1 MFGKKGML
9 PDFYIFNKLSK
20 HVQLQWLVKDINYKS
35 VRKNVVDS
43 LRKEL
48 KNVTLEVIY
57 INDGSADNTL
67 NILRELAKKDKNNKY
82 ISFSKNFGKESGIY
96 AGLKNA
102 TGDYVVVIDADL
114 QHNPRTII
122 DMYNIL
128 KEKEYDSVAV
138 RRVDRKGEK
147 KIISFFSRIFYKVI
161 KAISQIEV
169 VDGEMDFRM
178 MNKKMYKAVL
188 KLSETN
194 RFSKGIFSWVGFN
207 TKWLEQENIERA
219 AGTTKWSFWK
229 LVTYSM
235 SGITAFSTM
244 PLIISSV
251 IGLIFCLLSFIL
263 VIYVV
268 IKTIIVGVL
277 TPGWASTVCIIFL
290 TSGVQLFCIG
300 ILGQYLGKTYIESKN
315 RPLYI
320 TKESNID
327 EENN

>member
-1 MFGKKGML
+1 MEKISVVVPCYNEEDVL
-9 PDFYIFNKLSK
+9 ELFNVEMEK
-20 HVQLQWLVKDINYKS
+20 
-35 VRKNVVDS
+35 

-188 KLSETN
+188 KLTETN

-244 PLIISSV
+244 PLVISSV

>member
-1 MFGKKGML
+1 MEKISVVVPCYNEEDVL
-9 PDFYIFNKLSK
+9 ELFNVEMEK
-20 HVQLQWLVKDINYKS
+20 
-35 VRKNVVDS
+35 

-147 KIISFFSRIFYKVI
+147 KLLSFFSRIFYKVI

>member
-1 MFGKKGML
+1 MEKISVVVPCYNEEDVL
-9 PDFYIFNKLSK
+9 ELFNVEMEK
-20 HVQLQWLVKDINYKS
+20 
-35 VRKNVVDS
+35 

-102 TGDYVVVIDADL
+102 TGDYV
-114 QHNPRTII
+114 HNPRTII

-178 MNKKMYKAVL
+178 MNKKMYKSVL

>member
-1 MFGKKGML
+1 MEKISVVVPCYNEEDVL
-9 PDFYIFNKLSK
+9 ELFNVEMEK
-20 HVQLQWLVKDINYKS
+20 
-35 VRKNVVDS
+35 

-147 KIISFFSRIFYKVI
+147 KIISLFSRIFYKVI

-277 TPGWASTVCIIFL
+277 TPGWTSTVCIIFL

>member
-1 MFGKKGML
+1 MEKISVVVPCYNEEDVL
-9 PDFYIFNKLSK
+9 ELFNVEMEK
-20 HVQLQWLVKDINYKS
+20 
-35 VRKNVVDS
+35 

-147 KIISFFSRIFYKVI
+147 KLISFFSRIFYKVI

-169 VDGEMDFRM
+169 IDGEMDFRM

-244 PLIISSV
+244 PLVISSV

>member
-1 MFGKKGML
+1 MEKISVVVPCYNEEDVSEL
-9 PDFYIFNKLSK
+9 FNVEMEK
-20 HVQLQWLVKDINYKS
+20 
-35 VRKNVVDS
+35 

-147 KIISFFSRIFYKVI
+147 KLISFFSRIFYKVI

-207 TKWLEQENIERA
+207 TKWLEQENIESA

>member
-1 MFGKKGML
+1 MEKISVVVPCYNEEDVVEL
-9 PDFYIFNKLSK
+9 FNVEMEK
-20 HVQLQWLVKDINYKS
+20 
-35 VRKNVVDS
+35 

-147 KIISFFSRIFYKVI
+147 KIISLFSRIFYKVI

>member
-1 MFGKKGML
+1 MEKISVVVPCYNEEDVL
-9 PDFYIFNKLSK
+9 ELFNVEMEK
-20 HVQLQWLVKDINYKS
+20 
-35 VRKNVVDS
+35 

-128 KEKEYDSVAV
+128 KEKEYYSVAV

-147 KIISFFSRIFYKVI
+147 KIISLFSRIFYKVI

-244 PLIISSV
+244 PLVISSV

>member
-1 MFGKKGML
+1 MEKISVVVPCYNEEDVL
-9 PDFYIFNKLSK
+9 ELFNVEMEK
-20 HVQLQWLVKDINYKS
+20 
-35 VRKNVVDS
+35 

-147 KIISFFSRIFYKVI
+147 KIISLFSRIFYKVI

>member
-1 MFGKKGML
+1 MEKISVVVPCYNEEDVL
-9 PDFYIFNKLSK
+9 ELFNVEMEK
-20 HVQLQWLVKDINYKS
+20 
-35 VRKNVVDS
+35 

-102 TGDYVVVIDADL
+102 TEDYVVVIDADL

-147 KIISFFSRIFYKVI
+147 KLISFFSRIFYKVI

>member
-1 MFGKKGML
+1 MEKISVVVPCYNEEDVL
-9 PDFYIFNKLSK
+9 ELFNVEMEK
-20 HVQLQWLVKDINYKS
+20 
-35 VRKNVVDS
+35 

-161 KAISQIEV
+161 KTISQIEV

>member
-1 MFGKKGML
+1 MEKISVVVPCYNEEDVL
-9 PDFYIFNKLSK
+9 ELFNVEMEK
-20 HVQLQWLVKDINYKS
+20 
-35 VRKNVVDS
+35 

-147 KIISFFSRIFYKVI
+147 KIISLFSRIFYKVI

-244 PLIISSV
+244 PLVISSV

>member
-1 MFGKKGML
+1 MEKISVVVPCYNEEDVL
-9 PDFYIFNKLSK
+9 ELFNVEMEK
-20 HVQLQWLVKDINYKS
+20 
-35 VRKNVVDS
+35 

-147 KIISFFSRIFYKVI
+147 KLISLFSRIFYKVI

>member
-1 MFGKKGML
+1 MEKISVVVPCYNEEDVL
-9 PDFYIFNKLSK
+9 ELFNVEMEK
-20 HVQLQWLVKDINYKS
+20 
-35 VRKNVVDS
+35 

-147 KIISFFSRIFYKVI
+147 KIISLFSRIFYKVI

-169 VDGEMDFRM
+169 IDGEMDFRM

-244 PLIISSV
+244 PLVISSV

>member
-1 MFGKKGML
+1 MEKISVVVPCYNEEDVL
-9 PDFYIFNKLSK
+9 ELFNVEMEK
-20 HVQLQWLVKDINYKS
+20 
-35 VRKNVVDS
+35 

>member
-1 MFGKKGML
+1 
-9 PDFYIFNKLSK
+9 
-20 HVQLQWLVKDINYKS
+20 
-35 VRKNVVDS
+35 
-43 LRKEL
+43 
-48 KNVTLEVIY
+48 
-57 INDGSADNTL
+57 
-67 NILRELAKKDKNNKY
+67 
-82 ISFSKNFGKESGIY
+82 
-96 AGLKNA
+96 
-102 TGDYVVVIDADL
+102 
-114 QHNPRTII
+114 
-122 DMYNIL
+122 MYNIL

-147 KIISFFSRIFYKVI
+147 KIISLFSRIFYKVI

-244 PLIISSV
+244 PLVISSV

-263 VIYVV
+263 VI
-268 IKTIIVGVL
+268 
-277 TPGWASTVCIIFL
+277 
-290 TSGVQLFCIG
+290 
-300 ILGQYLGKTYIESKN
+300 
-315 RPLYI
+315 
-320 TKESNID
+320 
-327 EENN
+327 

>member
-1 MFGKKGML
+1 MEKISVVVPCYNEEDVL
-9 PDFYIFNKLSK
+9 ELFNVEMEK
-20 HVQLQWLVKDINYKS
+20 
-35 VRKNVVDS
+35 

-147 KIISFFSRIFYKVI
+147 KIISLFSRIFYKVI

-219 AGTTKWSFWK
+219 AGTTK
-229 LVTYSM
+229 
-235 SGITAFSTM
+235 
-244 PLIISSV
+244 
-251 IGLIFCLLSFIL
+251 
-263 VIYVV
+263 
-268 IKTIIVGVL
+268 
-277 TPGWASTVCIIFL
+277 
-290 TSGVQLFCIG
+290 
-300 ILGQYLGKTYIESKN
+300 
-315 RPLYI
+315 
-320 TKESNID
+320 
-327 EENN
+327 

>member
-1 MFGKKGML
+1 MEK
-9 PDFYIFNKLSK
+9 
-20 HVQLQWLVKDINYKS
+20 
-35 VRKNVVDS
+35 

-147 KIISFFSRIFYKVI
+147 KIISLFSRIFYKVI

>member
-1 MFGKKGML
+1 
-9 PDFYIFNKLSK
+9 
-20 HVQLQWLVKDINYKS
+20 
-35 VRKNVVDS
+35 
-43 LRKEL
+43 
-48 KNVTLEVIY
+48 
-57 INDGSADNTL
+57 
-67 NILRELAKKDKNNKY
+67 
-82 ISFSKNFGKESGIY
+82 
-96 AGLKNA
+96 
-102 TGDYVVVIDADL
+102 
-114 QHNPRTII
+114 
-122 DMYNIL
+122 
-128 KEKEYDSVAV
+128 
-138 RRVDRKGEK
+138 
-147 KIISFFSRIFYKVI
+147 
-161 KAISQIEV
+161 
-169 VDGEMDFRM
+169 M
-178 MNKKMYKAVL
+178 MNKKMYKGVL

>member
-1 MFGKKGML
+1 MEKISVVVPCYNEEDVL
-9 PDFYIFNKLSK
+9 ELFNVEMEK
-20 HVQLQWLVKDINYKS
+20 
-35 VRKNVVDS
+35 

-315 RPLYI
+315 TPLYI

>member
-1 MFGKKGML
+1 MEKISVVVPCYNEEDVL
-9 PDFYIFNKLSK
+9 ELFNVEMEK
-20 HVQLQWLVKDINYKS
+20 
-35 VRKNVVDS
+35 

-147 KIISFFSRIFYKVI
+147 KLISFFSRIFYKVI
-161 KAISQIEV
+161 KTISQIEV

>member
-1 MFGKKGML
+1 MEKISVVVPCYNEEDVL
-9 PDFYIFNKLSK
+9 ELFNVEMEK
-20 HVQLQWLVKDINYKS
+20 
-35 VRKNVVDS
+35 

-147 KIISFFSRIFYKVI
+147 KIISLFSRSFYKVI

>member
-1 MFGKKGML
+1 MEKISVVVPCYNEEDVL
-9 PDFYIFNKLSK
+9 ELFNVEMEK
-20 HVQLQWLVKDINYKS
+20 
-35 VRKNVVDS
+35 

-147 KIISFFSRIFYKVI
+147 KIISLFSRIFYKVI

-251 IGLIFCLLSFIL
+251 IGLIFCILSFIL

>member
-1 MFGKKGML
+1 MEKISVVVPCYNEEDVL
-9 PDFYIFNKLSK
+9 ELFNVEMEK
-20 HVQLQWLVKDINYKS
+20 I
-35 VRKNVVDS
+35 
-43 LRKEL
+43 RKEL

-147 KIISFFSRIFYKVI
+147 KIISFFSRMFYKVI

-263 VIYVV
+263 VIYVI
-268 IKTIIVGVL
+268 IKTIVVGVL

>member
-1 MFGKKGML
+1 MEKISVVVPCYNEEDVL
-9 PDFYIFNKLSK
+9 ELFNVEMEK
-20 HVQLQWLVKDINYKS
+20 
-35 VRKNVVDS
+35 

-147 KIISFFSRIFYKVI
+147 KIISLFSRIFDKVI

>member
-1 MFGKKGML
+1 MEKISVVVPCYNEEDVL
-9 PDFYIFNKLSK
+9 ELFNVEMEK
-20 HVQLQWLVKDINYKS
+20 
-35 VRKNVVDS
+35 

-147 KIISFFSRIFYKVI
+147 KIISLFSRIFYKVI

-244 PLIISSV
+244 PLVISSV

-277 TPGWASTVCIIFL
+277 TPGCASTVCIIFL

>member
-1 MFGKKGML
+1 MEKISVVVPCYNEEDVL
-9 PDFYIFNKLSK
+9 ELFNVEMEK
-20 HVQLQWLVKDINYKS
+20 
-35 VRKNVVDS
+35 

-138 RRVDRKGEK
+138 RREDRKGEK

-169 VDGEMDFRM
+169 VDGEMDIRM

-244 PLIISSV
+244 PLVISSV

>member
-1 MFGKKGML
+1 MEKISVVVPCYNEEDVL
-9 PDFYIFNKLSK
+9 ELFNVEMEK
-20 HVQLQWLVKDINYKS
+20 
-35 VRKNVVDS
+35 

-147 KIISFFSRIFYKVI
+147 KIISLFSRIFYKVI

-244 PLIISSV
+244 PLVISSV

-290 TSGVQLFCIG
+290 TSGVKLFCIG

>member
-1 MFGKKGML
+1 
-9 PDFYIFNKLSK
+9 
-20 HVQLQWLVKDINYKS
+20 
-35 VRKNVVDS
+35 
-43 LRKEL
+43 
-48 KNVTLEVIY
+48 
-57 INDGSADNTL
+57 
-67 NILRELAKKDKNNKY
+67 
-82 ISFSKNFGKESGIY
+82 
-96 AGLKNA
+96 
-102 TGDYVVVIDADL
+102 
-114 QHNPRTII
+114 
-122 DMYNIL
+122 MYNIL

-147 KIISFFSRIFYKVI
+147 KLISFFSRIFYKVI

>member
-1 MFGKKGML
+1 MEKISVVVPCYNEEDVL
-9 PDFYIFNKLSK
+9 ELFNVEMEK
-20 HVQLQWLVKDINYKS
+20 
-35 VRKNVVDS
+35 

-147 KIISFFSRIFYKVI
+147 KIISFFSRMFYKVI

-235 SGITAFSTM
+235 SGITAFSTV

-263 VIYVV
+263 VIYVI
-268 IKTIIVGVL
+268 IKTIVVGVL

>member
-1 MFGKKGML
+1 MEKISVVVPCYNEEDVL
-9 PDFYIFNKLSK
+9 ELFNVEMEK
-20 HVQLQWLVKDINYKS
+20 
-35 VRKNVVDS
+35 

-147 KIISFFSRIFYKVI
+147 KIISLFSRIFYKVI

-188 KLSETN
+188 KLSEIN

-244 PLIISSV
+244 PLVISSV

>member
-1 MFGKKGML
+1 MLKK
-9 PDFYIFNKLSK
+9 I
-20 HVQLQWLVKDINYKS
+20 
-35 VRKNVVDS
+35 
-43 LRKEL
+43 
-48 KNVTLEVIY
+48 
-57 INDGSADNTL
+57 
-67 NILRELAKKDKNNKY
+67 KNNKY

-147 KIISFFSRIFYKVI
+147 KIISLFSRIFYKVI